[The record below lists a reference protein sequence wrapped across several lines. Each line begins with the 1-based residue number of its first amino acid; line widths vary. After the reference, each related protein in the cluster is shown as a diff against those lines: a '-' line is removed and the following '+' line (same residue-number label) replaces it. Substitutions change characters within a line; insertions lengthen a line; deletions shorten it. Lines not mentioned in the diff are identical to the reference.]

1 MNAVDASDHYEIHSG
16 EDTPSLLVVVV
27 DTNPRAWA
35 LLRDVLPISKA
46 ITNIL
51 VYVNA
56 HLALSS
62 AHSVAVI
69 AAHTRRAVWLYPS
82 PPKQPPPS
90 PPRHAGDVEMT
101 DADSGRDRRTTTT
114 SSANKLP
121 QFAHIEST
129 LLESLHD
136 LIQETTPAEL
146 ASATTTLI
154 SGGLTLAL
162 AHINKT
168 KELATA
174 TGINASK
181 AEPAAPGGGVS
192 SSTAGAGVD
201 GGSGSGARTVLHSR
215 VLVVSVSDSSADQY
229 IPTMNAVFAASSAG
243 VPIDVLALRGA
254 APFLQQGA
262 FITGGTYMAASDPRG
277 ILAYLMTGFASTSA
291 VGSQAMLASPNSES
305 VDFRAACFCHRRAV
319 DTGYVCS
326 VCLSIFCEVPP
337 AAECLTC
344 GSKLALGAYGNKPAV
359 VPRVRKKK
367 KRKVGVNGESREGTG
382 TPRPA

>member
-16 EDTPSLLVVVV
+16 EDTPSLLVVVI

-46 ITNIL
+46 IANIL
-51 VYVNA
+51 VFVNA

-62 AHSVAVI
+62 SHSVAVI
-69 AAHTRRAVWLYPS
+69 AAHTHRAVWLYPS
-82 PPKQPPPS
+82 PPKPPV
-90 PPRHAGDVEMT
+90 RDANDVEMT
-101 DADSGRDRRTTTT
+101 DADAGKDKKQPAT

-129 LLESLHD
+129 LLSSLHD
-136 LIQETTPAEL
+136 LIQSTTKAEL
-146 ASATTTLI
+146 ASTTTTLI
-154 SGGLTLAL
+154 SGGLSLAL

-168 KELATA
+168 KELAMA
-174 TGINASK
+174 TGIDATK
-181 AEPAAPGGGVS
+181 AEPAAPGVS
-192 SSTAGAGVD
+192 ASTAGAGVNGG
-201 GGSGSGARTVLHSR
+201 GGSAARTVLHSR
-215 VLVVSVSDSSADQY
+215 ILTVSVSDSSADQY

-243 VPIDVLALRGA
+243 VPLDVLALRGA

-262 FITGGTYMAASDPRG
+262 FITGGTYIAATEPRG
-277 ILAYLMTGFASTSA
+277 ILAYLMTGFASTSG
-291 VGSQAMLASPNSES
+291 VGSQGLLLSPGSES

-326 VCLSIFCEVPP
+326 VCLSIFCEVPSG
-337 AAECLTC
+337 AECLTC
-344 GSKLALGAYGNKPAV
+344 GSKLALGAYGHKPAV

-367 KRKVGVNGESREGTG
+367 KRKVGVNGDSREGTG
-382 TPRPA
+382 TPRPT

>member
-16 EDTPSLLVVVV
+16 EDTPSLLVVVI

-46 ITNIL
+46 IANIL
-51 VYVNA
+51 VFINA

-62 AHSVAVI
+62 SHSVAVI
-69 AAHTRRAVWLYPS
+69 AAHTHRAVWLYPS
-82 PPKQPPPS
+82 PPKPPA
-90 PPRHAGDVEMT
+90 RDATDVEMT
-101 DADSGRDRRTTTT
+101 DADASKDRKPTT

-121 QFAHIEST
+121 QFAQIEST
-129 LLESLHD
+129 LLSSLHD
-136 LIQETTPAEL
+136 LIQNTTKAEI

-154 SGGLTLAL
+154 SGGLSLAL

-168 KELATA
+168 KELALA
-174 TGINASK
+174 TGIDATK
-181 AEPAAPGGGVS
+181 AEPAAPGVS
-192 SSTAGAGVD
+192 ASTAGAGVGGG
-201 GGSGSGARTVLHSR
+201 GGSAARTVLHSR
-215 VLVVSVSDSSADQY
+215 ILTVSVSDSSADQY

-243 VPIDVLALRGA
+243 VPLDVLALRGA

-262 FITGGTYMAASDPRG
+262 FITGGTYIAAREPRG
-277 ILAYLMTGFASTSA
+277 ILAYLMTGFASTSG
-291 VGSQAMLASPNSES
+291 VGSQGLLVSPGSES

-337 AAECLTC
+337 GAECLTC
-344 GSKLALGAYGNKPAV
+344 GSKLALGAYGHKPAV

-367 KRKVGVNGESREGTG
+367 KRKVGVNGDSREGTG
-382 TPRPA
+382 TPRPT